1 MKFSI
6 TGLISQR
13 LILRFWVNF
22 ENNCHKWLVL
32 FNRFMHLI
40 GKITQDI
47 IPMVLFILSW
57 WSYLYFLDMIFLFP
71 ILFVLMLSHCCCL
84 LENCLCIFVIIYVRL
99 HIISSRTTSCLPHN
113 FSLDVSILGHLFLWL
128 QFAKHSNDR
137 HLQFV

>member
-1 MKFSI
+1 M
-6 TGLISQR
+6 TGLKSQR
-13 LILRFWVNF
+13 LTFRFWVNF

-32 FNRFMHLI
+32 FNRFMHSI

-71 ILFVLMLSHCCCL
+71 ILFVLILSHCRCL
-84 LENCLCIFVIIYVRL
+84 LENCLCIFVIIMWGCTLLVAERL
-99 HIISSRTTSCLPHN
+99 LCLPHN
-113 FSLDVSILGHLFLWL
+113 LSLDVSILGHLFLWL